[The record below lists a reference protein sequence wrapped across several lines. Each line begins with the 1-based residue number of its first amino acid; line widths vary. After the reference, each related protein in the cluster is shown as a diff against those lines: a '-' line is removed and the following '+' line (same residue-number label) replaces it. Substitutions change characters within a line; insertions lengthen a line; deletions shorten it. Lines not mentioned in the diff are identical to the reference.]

1 MDEVILA
8 RVLNQ
13 QAEMFALC
21 ADIEGMKVA
30 NVEQLVNNKS
40 LVYHESEFKY
50 VATSLRNIASTL
62 YQLGYR

>member
-1 MDEVILA
+1 VDEVNLA

-21 ADIEGMKVA
+21 ADMEAMKAA
-30 NVEQLVNNKS
+30 NAERLINNESPAYPK
-40 LVYHESEFKY
+40 SEFEF
-50 VATSLRNIASTL
+50 VATSLRNVASNL